1 MTLLFENFLHCT
13 SPVYSPR
20 GVVAACQRPAVQ
32 AGVDILRQ
40 GGNAAD
46 AAVATAAALAVT
58 TPASTGLGGDMFALY
73 YDAATKRISA
83 LNGSGRAP
91 AALTLALLEQQGIR
105 TELPRFHAHTITVP
119 GACAGWCDLLE
130 RFGTR
135 DRATVLSGAIRLASE
150 GFAVGPVAARTWAGG
165 AERLLTQSP
174 GGKELLIEGRS
185 PRAGEVFRNPSMAK
199 VLLDIAQGGKEAFYQ
214 GWIAEKIV
222 ETVQSCGG
230 TMTAGDLAC
239 HTSTWEEPI
248 STVYKGVRVHEC
260 PPNGQG
266 LTALLAL
273 NILSQFDLPSLGEP
287 LSVRRLHVMIEA
299 LRLAFADA
307 GWYVADPDFVKI
319 PLAELLSADY
329 AASRARQIHP
339 ERATLDHP
347 HGVPT
352 SRSGTVYFSVVDG
365 WGNACSF
372 VNSNYMAFGT
382 GIVPEGSGFALQ
394 NRGLGFSLQPGHPNA
409 LAPRKRPYH
418 TIIAGITTREGDDT
432 LHSSFGVMGGFM
444 QPQGHIQ
451 VLSGLLDDGLD
462 PQAVLN
468 RPRFCILDGLPGG
481 TVALEEGIPEP
492 VINALEAMGHPV
504 KRTCGVD
511 RAVFGRGQV
520 ILRNPADGLLCGG
533 SDPRADGCA
542 LGVQP

>member
-1 MTLLFENFLHCT
+1 MSIVFEESSFRRL
-13 SPVYSPR
+13 PVDSER
-20 GVVAACQRPAVQ
+20 GMVAACQRPAAQ
-32 AGVDILRQ
+32 AGVEILRQ

-150 GFAVGPVAARTWAGG
+150 GFALGPVAARTWAGG

-174 GGKELLIEGRS
+174 GGKELLIDGRS

-214 GWIAEKIV
+214 GWIAERIV

-230 TMTAGDLAC
+230 TMTAGDLAG
-239 HTSTWEEPI
+239 HTSTWEKPI
-248 STVYKGVRVHEC
+248 STLYKGVRVYEC

-266 LTALLAL
+266 LTALLVL
-273 NILSQFDLPSLGEP
+273 NILSRFDLPSLGEP

-307 GWYVADPDFVKI
+307 GWYVADPDFFDI

-329 AASRARQIHP
+329 SASRARQIHP

-352 SRSGTVYFSVVDG
+352 PRSGTVYFSVVDG

-382 GIVPEGSGFALQ
+382 GIVPEGTGFALQ

-418 TIIAGITTREGDDT
+418 TIIAGITTREGDDS

-444 QPQGHIQ
+444 QPQGHVQ

-481 TVALEEGIPEP
+481 TVALEDGIPEP
-492 VINALEAMGHPV
+492 VITALSEMGHPV
-504 KRTCGVD
+504 KLTCGFD
-511 RAVFGRGQV
+511 RSVFGRGQV

-533 SDPRADGCA
+533 SEPRADGCA